1 MQFLKYTH
9 FLPSKNCAQIPMYTA
24 FEAIYPNVKSPP
36 ISKCLLTK
44 GGKMLY
50 LCNVSREMMSTH
62 VRSGRKSVTE

>member
-36 ISKCLLTK
+36 KRPTLLTSQ
-44 GGKMLY
+44 GTELY
-50 LCNVSREMMSTH
+50 LCIRKQTHPPCPSAREGSR
-62 VRSGRKSVTE
+62 